1 MSTER
6 STSPFGRFA
15 RQKTVALTTFRRDGT
30 RVSTPVNI
38 VVDGDHAYFRTPH
51 VTGKAKRLRSDPA
64 VELAPSTFRGTPT
77 GPGMRARA
85 RLLSEYETPGVR
97 RALARKYPLLQG
109 LFVPLVHR
117 VMKYRTLH
125 YELTAVPPE
134 S

>member
-1 MSTER
+1 MSTAR
-6 STSPFGRFA
+6 SANPFEGFT

-30 RVSTPVNI
+30 GVSTPVNI

-51 VTGKAKRLRSDPA
+51 VTGKAKRLRNNPA
-64 VELAPSTFRGTPT
+64 VELAPSTFRGKPT

-85 RLLSEYETPGVR
+85 RLLSESETPGVR

-109 LFVPLVHR
+109 IFVPLVHR
-117 VMKYRTLH
+117 MMKYRTLH
-125 YELTAVPPE
+125 YELTAIPPE

>member
-1 MSTER
+1 
-6 STSPFGRFA
+6 
-15 RQKTVALTTFRRDGT
+15 
-30 RVSTPVNI
+30 
-38 VVDGDHAYFRTPH
+38 
-51 VTGKAKRLRSDPA
+51 LRNDPA
-64 VELAPSTFRGTPT
+64 VELAPSTFRGAPT

-85 RLLSEYETPGVR
+85 RLLSESETPGVR